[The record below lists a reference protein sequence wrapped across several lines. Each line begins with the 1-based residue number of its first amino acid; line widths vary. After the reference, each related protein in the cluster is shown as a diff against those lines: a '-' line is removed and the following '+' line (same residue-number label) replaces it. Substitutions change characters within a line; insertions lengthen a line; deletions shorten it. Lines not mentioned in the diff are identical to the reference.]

1 MIGRQPQQ
9 HEEEKRQLNSAQK
22 NESDQAESATE
33 ALENEVAGV
42 KSYEQE
48 VAIIKDRKEEEEED
62 DEDDEDDDVDENDR
76 EPEDS
81 ISALYEKVQRTK
93 TKFRCFLNDVMIHI
107 KGKDY
112 VLKKLTAD
120 IEY

>member
-1 MIGRQPQQ
+1 
-9 HEEEKRQLNSAQK
+9 
-22 NESDQAESATE
+22 
-33 ALENEVAGV
+33 VAGV

-81 ISALYEKVQRTK
+81 ISALYEKV
-93 TKFRCFLNDVMIHI
+93 
-107 KGKDY
+107 
-112 VLKKLTAD
+112 
-120 IEY
+120 